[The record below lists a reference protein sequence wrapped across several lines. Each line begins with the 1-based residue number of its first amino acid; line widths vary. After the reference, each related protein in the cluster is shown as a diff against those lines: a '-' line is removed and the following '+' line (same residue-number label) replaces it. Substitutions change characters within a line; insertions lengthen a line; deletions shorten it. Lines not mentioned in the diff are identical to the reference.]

1 MKAFSMLAS
10 AMLAAAVALPAV
22 AADQTKLYDP
32 MAEAEKI
39 VVPVE
44 LLNQDGAKPIGNV
57 VIVKNAYGLA
67 FYPQLKDLAP
77 GLHGFHVHANPD
89 CGLTEKGLGMK
100 AGGHWDPDKTGNH
113 ALMIHVGGDN
123 FHDHP
128 AALGGGGARMACGV
142 IK

>member
-44 LLNQDGAKPIGNV
+44 LLSQDGAKPIGNV

-100 AGGHWDPDKTGNH
+100 DRKS
-113 ALMIHVGGDN
+113 V
-123 FHDHP
+123 
-128 AALGGGGARMACGV
+128 V
-142 IK
+142 

>member
-10 AMLAAAVALPAV
+10 AMLAAAIALPAV

-44 LLNQDGAKPIGNV
+44 LLSKDGAKPIGNV

-67 FYPQLKDLAP
+67 FYPQLKEDRKSTRLNSSHTRP
-77 GLHGFHVHANPD
+77 S
-89 CGLTEKGLGMK
+89 
-100 AGGHWDPDKTGNH
+100 
-113 ALMIHVGGDN
+113 
-123 FHDHP
+123 
-128 AALGGGGARMACGV
+128 RMPSSA
-142 IK
+142 

>member
-44 LLNQDGAKPIGNV
+44 LLNQDGANRS
-57 VIVKNAYGLA
+57 AML
-67 FYPQLKDLAP
+67 
-77 GLHGFHVHANPD
+77 
-89 CGLTEKGLGMK
+89 
-100 AGGHWDPDKTGNH
+100 
-113 ALMIHVGGDN
+113 
-123 FHDHP
+123 
-128 AALGGGGARMACGV
+128 
-142 IK
+142 

>member
-44 LLNQDGAKPIGNV
+44 LLSQDGAKPIGNV
-57 VIVKNAYGLA
+57 VIVKNAYGLVKPSEPLRVSLW
-67 FYPQLKDLAP
+67 F
-77 GLHGFHVHANPD
+77 LH
-89 CGLTEKGLGMK
+89 
-100 AGGHWDPDKTGNH
+100 
-113 ALMIHVGGDN
+113 
-123 FHDHP
+123 
-128 AALGGGGARMACGV
+128 
-142 IK
+142 

>member
-44 LLNQDGAKPIGNV
+44 LLSQDGAKPIGNV
-57 VIVKNAYGLA
+57 VILWVGLLSA
-67 FYPQLKDLAP
+67 AEGSCTWSARLSRSCQS
-77 GLHGFHVHANPD
+77 GLRFD
-89 CGLTEKGLGMK
+89 RKGPWHEGWRTLGS
-100 AGGHWDPDKTGNH
+100 G
-113 ALMIHVGGDN
+113 
-123 FHDHP
+123 
-128 AALGGGGARMACGV
+128 
-142 IK
+142 

>member
-1 MKAFSMLAS
+1 
-10 AMLAAAVALPAV
+10 MLAAAIALPAV

-44 LLNQDGAKPIGNV
+44 LLSKDGAKPIGNV

-77 GLHGFHVHANPD
+77 VKKEPAKDKKSQTPARKRKAISKG
-89 CGLTEKGLGMK
+89 EK
-100 AGGHWDPDKTGNH
+100 
-113 ALMIHVGGDN
+113 
-123 FHDHP
+123 
-128 AALGGGGARMACGV
+128 
-142 IK
+142 